1 MEALEEK
8 KQTGLWPYAIILV
21 FVCFAV
27 FIGQFVYRSIQNPTN
42 LVDKN
47 YYQNELDYQDVIDAK
62 SKGLGVKNR
71 MNVRLENK
79 VLIIDFVEDWK
90 DVSGQ
95 VYLYNPIGNEKDI
108 KQAFSIK
115 ESQLKMKLRG
125 LVNGVWVL
133 KLGFNHEGEDY
144 YLEEKLNV
152 K

>member
-62 SKGLGVKNR
+62 SKGLGIKNR

-115 ESQLKMKLRG
+115 ENQLKMKLRG
-125 LVNGVWVL
+125 LINGVWVL